1 MKEYRVH
8 VPVPFF
14 TVANNS
20 GETTLEGI
28 VPPIVKSLPNGNR
41 ANADPLS
48 ISFVLVRTT
57 PTSIVLTV
65 NVSSEAT
72 VWCGAWGM
80 GTPINTIDLMKQ
92 NPGEAI
98 QCSFLILF

>member
-1 MKEYRVH
+1 MKESH
-8 VPVPFF
+8 VLLLASFF

-20 GETTLEGI
+20 GKTTLGGI
-28 VPPIVKSLPNGNR
+28 VPPIVKSLSNGYKV
-41 ANADPLS
+41 NADPLS

-57 PTSIVLTV
+57 PTSIILTV

-80 GTPINTIDLMKQ
+80 GTPINTIDLMKR
-92 NPGEAI
+92 NPGEVI
-98 QCSFLILF
+98 QCLFLILF